1 MCSCHPQG
9 TKGYPGLKG
18 DEGEAGDPGDDVS
31 AEPPRVLR
39 SPAGSGRGA
48 GVVVEGGGGCG
59 SAGGE
64 GTPAQ
69 GPWTEQ
75 PQRVRLVVVVSGD
88 AVLFP
93 SRTTTSPH
101 QESKEQRGTGAP
113 KVPR

>member
-64 GTPAQ
+64 GAPAQ

-93 SRTTTSPH
+93 SRTMTSPH